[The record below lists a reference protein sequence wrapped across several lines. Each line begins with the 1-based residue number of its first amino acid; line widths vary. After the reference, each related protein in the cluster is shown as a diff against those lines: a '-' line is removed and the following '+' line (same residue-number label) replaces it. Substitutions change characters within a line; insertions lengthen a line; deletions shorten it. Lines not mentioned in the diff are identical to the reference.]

1 MKKLLQRILPSAVV
15 AGVVFLGQGA
25 NAALNDEIAERI
37 KPVGEVCLE
46 GEECAKAAAAPVAAN
61 DGPRSGEDIYN
72 SACTACHSIG
82 VANAPKKGDTA
93 AWQARLDAV
102 SGDVSALLNS
112 VMNGKGAMPAG
123 GSCSNCSEDEYKAAI
138 EFMSGLD
145 IE

>member
-15 AGVVFLGQGA
+15 AGAVFLGQGA

-46 GEECAKAAAAPVAAN
+46 GDECAKAAAAPVVAN
-61 DGPRSGEDIYN
+61 DGPRSGEDVYN

-93 AWQARLDAV
+93 AWQARLDSV
-102 SGDVSALLNS
+102 SGDVSALLS
-112 VMNGKGAMPAG
+112 SITNGKGAMPAG
-123 GSCSNCSEDEYKAAI
+123 GNCSDCSEDEYKAAI